1 MKSRIRSF
9 FDRIFY
15 TPTPLPPGT
24 WQTIL
29 EINGVPYRLHLR
41 IEQEGKGLLIVNAS
55 TILHLNPTATEIA
68 FYLINKTPLEQII
81 SSLTRRY
88 QVTAD
93 IALQD
98 VENFKI
104 RIESLIQTPDLDP
117 ETFLDMERIDRHSDE
132 LATPIRLDCAL
143 TYQSSEGAST
153 LYAPLDRVKRS
164 LDTEEWKEILKKS
177 WNVGIPHIVFTGGE
191 PTIRPDL
198 EELVQYAESLG
209 QVTGIITDGLRLTD
223 SEYLHKLLNAGL
235 DHIMI
240 ILQPDEEQSWE
251 AIRDV
256 LNEDIYLSVHLTIN
270 ERNKNR
276 IPAILSKVK
285 NMGVKALSL
294 SAISTELTDEL
305 SLASRN
311 AAEMGLHLVYDLP
324 VPYSTLNPVGV
335 EMEKHEAAK
344 QGAGRTWLYVEP
356 DGDVLLGQGSE
367 VCIGNFL
374 TDSWETISGNRKL
387 ESTNK

>member
-24 WQTIL
+24 FQTIM
-29 EINGVPYRLHLR
+29 EINGVLYRLHLR

-55 TILHLNPTATEIA
+55 TILHLNRTAAEIA
-68 FYLINKTPLEQII
+68 FYLINKTPIEQII
-81 SSLTRRY
+81 SSMMRRY

-93 IALQD
+93 IAAQD

-117 ETFLDMERIDRHSDE
+117 ETFLDMERIERHTDE
-132 LATPIRLDCAL
+132 LVTPIRLDCAL
-143 TYQSSEGAST
+143 TYQSSEGASS

-177 WNVGIPHIVFTGGE
+177 WNAGIPHIIFTGGE

-198 EELVQYAESLG
+198 EELIQYAESLG
-209 QVTGIITDGLRLTD
+209 QVTGVITDGLRLTD
-223 SEYLHKLLNAGL
+223 SDYLHKLLNAGL

-270 ERNKNR
+270 EKNRNR
-276 IPAILSKVK
+276 IPSILRKIK
-285 NMGVKALSL
+285 DMGVKALSL
-294 SAISTELTDEL
+294 SVTSTELVNEL
-305 SLASRN
+305 SYASRTS
-311 AAEMGLHLVYDLP
+311 AEMGLHLVYDLP
-324 VPYSTLNPVGV
+324 VPYSVLNPVGV
-335 EMEKHEAAK
+335 EMEQHEATK
-344 QGAGRTWLYVEP
+344 QGAGRSWLYIEP

-374 TDSWETISGNRKL
+374 TDPWETISGNRKL
-387 ESTNK
+387 EPSK